1 MSNLRLSTFSV
12 LVSGILEVLVKAVQL
27 LKESR
32 GYKLGRKK
40 SKLSLCANNR
50 IVYINNPKNP
60 TGKLMLISTLI
71 RLVECKINSRKKERK
86 AKKMRTLTVDK

>member
-12 LVSGILEVLVKAVQL
+12 LVNGILEVLVKAEQL
-27 LKESR
+27 LKESK

-50 IVYINNPKNP
+50 IVYINSPKNL
-60 TGKLMLISTLI
+60 TGKLMLISTLV
-71 RLVECKINSRKKERK
+71 RVVGCKINSRKKEKQRK
-86 AKKMRTLTVDK
+86 